1 MTVVCVLCRSSD
13 ELNGIEFESPMKQSS
28 RAPML
33 RSHSYDVDKLTESES
48 DPDPGVDPGLDPSA
62 DSSQDP
68 PSPPVKTRHQSNSS
82 SADGSRHQS
91 TGSSVDG
98 SRHQSTGSSV
108 DGSIG
113 RSSGLRVSSRIR
125 TLETEGGCPVIVP
138 KVTCP
143 EASNVKRDIS
153 NVFPQGQACAP
164 PLPPGVGDR
173 RWP

>member
-1 MTVVCVLCRSSD
+1 MVHVLCRSSD
-13 ELNGIEFESPMKQSS
+13 ELNGIEFESPVKQSS

-33 RSHSYDVDKLTESES
+33 RSHSYDVDKLTDTES

-82 SADGSRHQS
+82 SADGSWHQSAGSSIDGSRHQS

-125 TLETEGGCPVIVP
+125 TLETEGGCPVILP

-143 EASNVKRDIS
+143 EASNV
-153 NVFPQGQACAP
+153 
-164 PLPPGVGDR
+164 
-173 RWP
+173 